1 MFYRKKIT
9 KQFVS
14 TVALILL
21 LWIGIIPGIV
31 PITAVNAATTVQI
44 NRENT
49 TSEITAEGALS
60 PENLYDIDKSLI
72 ASIRNAHDSAE
83 EYATDELD
91 DWVADL
97 MKEVDEQFL
106 NWYFS
111 YLNQKSMEFGVSF
124 AWLAFN
130 LDSALKILRSED
142 EKNLNADQIIQK
154 RMIEDFNNTFNQL
167 VLNEE
172 AETSLK
178 KIIERVGRT
187 YASAM
192 GVKFSQVKAQYRVR
206 DEDWDRHLNEIAQL
220 IYYTGNSKYSLST
233 DSTNSEFVTKVF
245 AMTTITIGSEI
256 AAKFAT
262 KAGSKFAVKV
272 STSTVAKTASQ
283 LLDPLLAVGLLAWD
297 VWDYQLMVSSSRPEL
312 RQNISDY
319 LNELKLSILYSPD
332 NSIMAAIGEIE
343 YGLLTALDSQPIS
356 QLN

>member
-1 MFYRKKIT
+1 MFYRKKLT
-9 KQFVS
+9 QQFVS

-21 LWIGIIPGIV
+21 LWIGIIPEIV
-31 PITAVNAATTVQI
+31 PLTAVNAATIVQI

-49 TSEITAEGALS
+49 SSEIIAEGALF
-60 PENLYDIDKSLI
+60 PEKWYDIDKSLM
-72 ASIRNAHDSAE
+72 ASLRNAHDSAE

-111 YLNQKSMEFGVSF
+111 YFNQKAMEFGVFF
-124 AWLAFN
+124 ASLAFD
-130 LDSALKILRSED
+130 LDSALKVLRSED

-154 RMIEDFNNTFNQL
+154 RIIEDFNNRFNQL

-178 KIIERVGRT
+178 KIIERVGKN
-187 YASAM
+187 YASAV
-192 GVKFSQVKAQYRVR
+192 GVKFSLVKAQYRVS
-206 DEDWDRHLNEIAQL
+206 DQDWDRHLNEIAEL
-220 IYYTGNSKYSLST
+220 IYNTGNSKNSLSAE
-233 DSTNSEFVTKVF
+233 SINSQLATKLF
-245 AMTTITIGSEI
+245 ALTTISIGSKI
-256 AAKFAT
+256 A
-262 KAGSKFAVKV
+262 SKFAAKASSKLAVKAGA
-272 STSTVAKTASQ
+272 STVAKTASQ
-283 LLDPLLAVGLLAWD
+283 LLDPLLAVGFLAWD

-319 LNELKLSILYSPD
+319 LYELKHSILHSPD
-332 NSIMAAIGEIE
+332 DSIMAAIGEIE
-343 YGLLTALDSQPIS
+343 YGLETALYSQPIS